1 MYSPISEVPHSM
13 KAALAPIILCT
24 CTSLSAGADCCPS
37 YLGGCWPLVP
47 AGLLI
52 HTFYLPPGTSLTFLW
67 NPTPASSLLI
77 TQDHY
82 SSPPASLPSTYSYLR
97 TIPKPSCLPTL

>member
-1 MYSPISEVPHSM
+1 MSDEVDMQYEGHPRSHRD
-13 KAALAPIILCT
+13 I
-24 CTSLSAGADCCPS
+24 GQ
-37 YLGGCWPLVP
+37 
-47 AGLLI
+47 
-52 HTFYLPPGTSLTFLW
+52 FYLPPGTSLTFLW

-97 TIPKPSCLPTL
+97 TIPKPSCLPTLCPAIISLLL